1 MTFNE
6 LNNELFQNYESGKI
20 SDEQLVQI
28 FERISHYLNLKT
40 ITNTANFRNKSYN
53 GIKKFANHDLEIDGQ
68 KFYKNND

>member
-28 FERISHYLNLKT
+28 FERINDYLNLKT
-40 ITNTANFRNKSYN
+40 MTNTAKFRNKSYN
-53 GIKKFANHDLEIDGQ
+53 GIKKNMKVTTIIDGQ
-68 KFYKNND
+68 KFYSNND